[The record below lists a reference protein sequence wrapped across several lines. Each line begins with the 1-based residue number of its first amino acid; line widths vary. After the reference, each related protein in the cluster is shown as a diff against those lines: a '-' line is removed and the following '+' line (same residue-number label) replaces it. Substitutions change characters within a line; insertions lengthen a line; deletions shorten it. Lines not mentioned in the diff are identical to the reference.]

1 MSELASEPIDV
12 AAVFGQNCI
21 RPKWFMR
28 NGRKYDIKEI
38 TYIWRDRQGDALVV
52 HFNVTD
58 GANLF
63 EISFNQKSMG
73 WALERVD

>member
-1 MSELASEPIDV
+1 MSELTNESIDV
-12 AAVFGQNCI
+12 AAVFGKNSI
-21 RPKWFMR
+21 KPKWFVR

-38 TYIWRDRQGDALVV
+38 TYLWRDRQGDALVV

-63 EISFNQKSMG
+63 EISFNQKSMA
-73 WALERVD
+73 WTLESAG